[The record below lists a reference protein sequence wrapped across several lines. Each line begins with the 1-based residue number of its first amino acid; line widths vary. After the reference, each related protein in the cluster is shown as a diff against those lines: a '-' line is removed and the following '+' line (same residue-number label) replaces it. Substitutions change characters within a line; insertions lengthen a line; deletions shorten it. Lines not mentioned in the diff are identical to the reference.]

1 MKSETMKL
9 LGSNEK
15 TVEKDNNFKNVPQ
28 SEITVVVLVHC
39 NAVNNSYQHESLI
52 HSLSH
57 WIHSY

>member
-1 MKSETMKL
+1 MKL

-39 NAVNNSYQHESLI
+39 NIVNNTYQHESLI